1 MYQFKKYNSKPFVF
15 WDIKNKFIK
24 KKSNKFISTKV
35 DFSKSTAKQKIDKT
49 FKNKTF
55 EKVLNQNSTK
65 NEKNK
70 NFEKVDFEKSTTKP
84 CFREIDDLMKK
95 SKQFIS
101 FKNNSSFNNEKTID
115 ELLDE
120 SLLLIICTELIY
132 SSNRFN
138 KEMYQKV
145 FGKDWKNIQ
154 SLL

>member
-1 MYQFKKYNSKPFVF
+1 MYKFKKYNSKPFVF

-35 DFSKSTAKQKIDKT
+35 DFE
-49 FKNKTF
+49 NKTF

-70 NFEKVDFEKSTTKP
+70 TFEKVDFEKSTAKQ

-101 FKNNSSFNNEKTID
+101 FRDNSSFNDEKTID

-138 KEMYQKV
+138 KELYQKV

>member
-35 DFSKSTAKQKIDKT
+35 DFEKSTAKQKVDFENKT
-49 FKNKTF
+49 FK
-55 EKVLNQNSTK
+55 
-65 NEKNK
+65 
-70 NFEKVDFEKSTTKP
+70 KVDFEKSTAKH

-101 FKNNSSFNNEKTID
+101 FRDNSSFKDEKTID

-120 SLLLIICTELIY
+120 SLLLIVCTELIY

-138 KEMYQKV
+138 KQLYQKV

>member
-35 DFSKSTAKQKIDKT
+35 DFEKSTAKH
-49 FKNKTF
+49 
-55 EKVLNQNSTK
+55 
-65 NEKNK
+65 
-70 NFEKVDFEKSTTKP
+70 

-101 FKNNSSFNNEKTID
+101 FRDNSSFKDEKTID

-120 SLLLIICTELIY
+120 SLLLIVCTELIY

-138 KEMYQKV
+138 KQLYQKV

>member
-1 MYQFKKYNSKPFVF
+1 MYKFTKYNSKPFVF

-24 KKSNKFISTKV
+24 KKSNKFISTKT
-35 DFSKSTAKQKIDKT
+35 FRKS
-49 FKNKTF
+49 FK
-55 EKVLNQNSTK
+55 S
-65 NEKNK
+65 
-70 NFEKVDFEKSTTKP
+70 KVDFEKSTAKQKVDLEKSTTKQKVLKNK
-84 CFREIDDLMKK
+84 EIDDLMKK

-101 FKNNSSFNNEKTID
+101 FRDNSNFNDKKKID

-132 SSNRFN
+132 TSNRFN
-138 KEMYQKV
+138 KQLYKKV

>member
-1 MYQFKKYNSKPFVF
+1 MYKFKKYNSKPFVF

-35 DFSKSTAKQKIDKT
+35 DFEKSTAKQ
-49 FKNKTF
+49 
-55 EKVLNQNSTK
+55 
-65 NEKNK
+65 
-70 NFEKVDFEKSTTKP
+70 KVDFEKSTAKQ

-101 FKNNSSFNNEKTID
+101 FRDNSSFNDEKTID

-138 KEMYQKV
+138 KELYQKV

>member
-1 MYQFKKYNSKPFVF
+1 MYKFKKYNSNPFAF

-24 KKSNKFISTKV
+24 KKSNKFISTKT
-35 DFSKSTAKQKIDKT
+35 FRKSFKSKVNFETTAKQ
-49 FKNKTF
+49 
-55 EKVLNQNSTK
+55 
-65 NEKNK
+65 
-70 NFEKVDFEKSTTKP
+70 KVDFEKSTAKQKVDFEKSTAKQKVLN
-84 CFREIDDLMKK
+84 FREIDDLMKK

-101 FKNNSSFNNEKTID
+101 FRDNSSFNDEKTID

-120 SLLLIICTELIY
+120 SLLLIVCTELIY